1 MAPAQQLRLALF
13 SGNYNNVRDGANRA
27 LNRLTAY
34 LLSRNVAVKVFS
46 PTIQAPAFEPAGDLY
61 SLPSIPL
68 PGRSEYRLA
77 YRFGRET
84 KRTLDAFAPHIV
96 HLSVP
101 DVMGHAAKRYARR
114 KGIPVV
120 ASFHTRFE
128 TYLDYYHLGLLEPA
142 VHHILRKFYNDCAHV
157 YVPSPSVEESL
168 RSIGVVAPVRRW
180 TRGIDC
186 SVFSPEKRSEDWRI
200 QRGLDP
206 NTPIL
211 LFVGR
216 LVREKGLGVL
226 IETSKALEAAGGP
239 VQIVIVG
246 TGPEEAA
253 LKQALP
259 SAHLTGH
266 LERADLTQA
275 YANGDIFFNPS
286 DTESFGNVTLEA
298 MASGL
303 ACICSNAGGSANI
316 VEHGR
321 NGFLA
326 TARDAQDHIRH
337 TQTLLNDPT
346 LRQSFGVQS
355 REMSLGR
362 SWDAVMA
369 ELFEHY
375 KDLLGAS
382 YRAVQFDCA

>member
-27 LNRLTAY
+27 LNRLTADM
-34 LLSRNVAVKVFS
+34 LKRNVAVKVFS
-46 PTIQAPAFEPAGDLY
+46 PTISAPAFEPSGDLY

-77 YRFGRET
+77 YRFGGET
-84 KRTLDAFAPHIV
+84 KRILDDFAPHII

-101 DVMGHAAKRYARR
+101 DIMGHAAKRYARR
-114 KGIPVV
+114 MGIPAV
-120 ASFHTRFE
+120 ASFHTHFE
-128 TYLDYYHLGLLEPA
+128 TYLDYYHLGLLEP
-142 VHHILRKFYNDCAHV
+142 VVRTILRKFYNDCAHV
-157 YVPSPSVEESL
+157 YVPSPSVEDTL
-168 RSIGVVAPVRRW
+168 RGVGVVTPLRRW

-186 SVFSPEKRSEDWRI
+186 SMFSPEKRSLEWRS

-206 NTPIL
+206 DTPIL

-226 IETSKALEAAGGP
+226 IETSKALEAAGAAFQ
-239 VQIVIVG
+239 VVIVG

-259 SAHLTGH
+259 KAHLTGH
-266 LERADLTQA
+266 LERGDLTQA

-326 TARDAQDHIRH
+326 TARDAADHIRL
-337 TQTLLNDPT
+337 TQTLLDDPN
-346 LRQSFGVQS
+346 LRHSFGAES
-355 REMSLGR
+355 RKMSLGR
-362 SWDAVMA
+362 SWDAVME
-369 ELFEHY
+369 ELFGHY
-375 KDLLGAS
+375 HELLKAA
-382 YRAVQFDCA
+382 YPDTQFDCA